1 MLDIPFRA
9 DPHSEAPVYRQLA
22 EHLIELI
29 DAGRLRAGDRLP
41 ASRELAAALGLSR
54 NTVSRALDMLASAG
68 LLDAHVGRGTF
79 VQPRAP
85 RLRAVATGRTEDR
98 AAAARAFAWPTLIS
112 ARVRALRAPVEPVR
126 AAAADA
132 LRFDFRPGRIDVAGL
147 PIAALQGA
155 WQRAVGRLRDH
166 ANEIEPLGHPALRTA
181 VARALGAR
189 GIACGADEVLVTEG
203 AQQAFDLIARALV
216 DPGDAVAV
224 EQPGW
229 FGAALAFRAAG
240 ADLIGVAVDGE
251 GLRVDELER
260 LVRVRRPKLVYT
272 TPAVQMPT
280 GVALSDARRAAL
292 LALSDREQIPI
303 VEDDFDGELRL
314 AGPARPALKTL
325 DRGDQVLYAGTF
337 SKALFPGLR
346 LGYLVAAR
354 SLVTRLV
361 ALRFASSM
369 QAPLVE
375 QMAVAELLESGQ
387 LERHV
392 RRVRRRLAER
402 LHALLAA
409 LAEELPEALV
419 CEPAGGSGAWVELP
433 LGCDTVGLAAE
444 AAARG
449 IAYAPGESFQL
460 DGDAP
465 PALLLS
471 FGALSPDAIRD
482 GIAELAAL
490 VRGRLPRAANR
501 RTR

>member
-1 MLDIPFRA
+1 MLDVPFRL
-9 DPHSEAPVYRQLA
+9 DPDSAAPVYRQLA
-22 EHLIELI
+22 DHLIELI
-29 DAGRLRAGDRLP
+29 DAGRLRPGERLP

-54 NTVSRALDMLASAG
+54 NTVNRALDLLASAG
-68 LLDAHVGRGTF
+68 LLAAHVGRGTF
-79 VQPRAP
+79 VQARAR
-85 RLRAVATGRTEDR
+85 RLRAVAQGPSGSAEP
-98 AAAARAFAWPTLIS
+98 AARAFAWPTLLS
-112 ARVRALRAPVEPVR
+112 ARVRALRPPGDPAPD
-126 AAAADA
+126 ADA
-132 LRFDFRPGRIDVAGL
+132 LRFDFRPGRIDPAAL

-155 WQRAVGRLRDH
+155 WQRAVGGLREH
-166 ANEIEPLGHPALRTA
+166 ANEIEPLGHPRLRGA

-189 GIACGADEVLVTEG
+189 GIACSADEVLVTDG

-240 ADLIGVAVDGE
+240 ADLIGVGVDGE

-280 GVALSDARRAAL
+280 GVALSDARREAL
-292 LALSDREQIPI
+292 LAVADREQIPV

-325 DRGDQVLYAGTF
+325 DRGEQVLYVGTF
-337 SKALFPGLR
+337 SKVLFPGLR

-354 SLVTRLV
+354 SLVVRLT

-369 QAPLVE
+369 QAALVE
-375 QMAVAELLESGQ
+375 QMAVAELLETGV

-402 LHALLAA
+402 LQALLAA
-409 LAEELPEALV
+409 CAAEFPEATV
-419 CEPAGGSGAWVELP
+419 REPAGGSCAWVELP
-433 LGCDTVGLAAE
+433 RGCDPTGLAAE
-444 AAARG
+444 AASRG
-449 IAYAPGESFQL
+449 IAYAPGESFRL
-460 DGDAP
+460 DGEGP

-471 FGALSPDAIRD
+471 F
-482 GIAELAAL
+482 AAL
-490 VRGRLPRAANR
+490 DPAQIHEGVAALASLLRERLHSAPQR

>member
-1 MLDIPFRA
+1 MLDLPFRA
-9 DPHSEAPVYRQLA
+9 DPQSEAPLYRQLA
-22 EHLIELI
+22 EHLVELI
-29 DAGRLRAGDRLP
+29 DAGRLRPGERLP

-54 NTVSRALDMLASAG
+54 NTVSRALDSLTAAG

-85 RLRAVATGRTEDR
+85 RLREAARD
-98 AAAARAFAWPTLIS
+98 AAAPARSFAWPALLA
-112 ARVRALRAPVEPVR
+112 ARVRALRPPPDPSRGLR
-126 AAAADA
+126 AGA
-132 LRFDFRPGRIDVAGL
+132 LRFDFRPGRVDAAAL
-147 PIAALQGA
+147 PLADLQGA
-155 WQRAVGRLRDH
+155 WQRALGRLPEH
-166 ANEIEPLGHPALRTA
+166 ANAIEPLGHPPLRAA

-189 GIACGADEVLVTEG
+189 GIACGADQVLVTDG

-240 ADLIGVAVDGE
+240 ADLLGVAVDGE
-251 GLRVDELER
+251 GLRVGDLER
-260 LVRVRRPKLVYT
+260 LLRVRRPKLVVA

-280 GVALSDARRAAL
+280 GVALSDARREAL
-292 LALSDREQIPI
+292 LALADRAQMPV

-325 DRGDQVLYAGTF
+325 DRNDQVLYVGTF

-354 SLVTRLV
+354 SLLARLAV
-361 ALRFASSM
+361 LRFASSM

-375 QMAVAELLESGQ
+375 QMAVAELLEGGL

-402 LHALLAA
+402 LRALLDA
-409 LAEELPEALV
+409 LAAELPEARV
-419 CEPAGGSGAWVELP
+419 REPAGGTCVWVELP
-433 LGCDTVGLAAE
+433 AGVDVAALAAE
-444 AAARG
+444 AALRG
-449 IAYAPGESFQL
+449 IAFASGDSCRL
-460 DGDAP
+460 DGEGP

-471 FGALSPDAIRD
+471 FAALAPDAIRE
-482 GIAELAAL
+482 GVAELAASL
-490 VRGRLPRAANR
+490 RPRLSAPAKRS
-501 RTR
+501 TR